1 MIKDMTRG
9 LVSGRGSGGM
19 SGGVFGSVVSA
30 RLSAFTSRKSINFP
44 ATITTVSLLAVL
56 AGCATN
62 PVTGDRE
69 LNLISTHEQIAIG
82 EQNYVPTQQSQ
93 GGQYKVDAELTRYVN
108 EVGQR
113 VAAYAPID
121 LPYEFVVLNNSV
133 PNAWALPGGKMAINR
148 GLLYELE
155 TEAEL
160 AAVLG
165 HEAVH
170 AAARHGAQSMERGM
184 LLQGALMATTIAA
197 SNSDYAGYIV
207 GGAQVGAQLISQ
219 QYGRDAERESDLY
232 GTRYM
237 AQAGYDP
244 QAAVS
249 LQETFVRLSEG
260 RQAGWLD
267 GLFASHPPSQ
277 ERVANNRQLVAQL
290 RSEGFTNGEQ
300 GRERYQQMTQTLR
313 ETKPAY
319 DAFDEAQ
326 RLASEGQLD
335 EAEAQVDE
343 AIRMF
348 SREARFYGLKGN
360 IALNRRDYG
369 EAIDLYNSA
378 IARDDGYY
386 EYYLGRGLAYNERGN
401 DRQARADLQASNDLL
416 PTALASNELGGLAL
430 AANDRSAAKSYFEQA
445 ASAPGQIGQNAQQAY
460 YRLEIQDN
468 PGSAVQGGV
477 YVDDQGRVILRL
489 RNASPV
495 NLSQVTVQM
504 QGILNGEAVSQPAT
518 IQNLAAGQTQ
528 DFNTGVQL
536 AADGSQQLTNAQ
548 VIVQQAV
555 VAN

>member
-1 MIKDMTRG
+1 MTRG
-9 LVSGRGSGGM
+9 IASR
-19 SGGVFGSVVSA
+19 SVA
-30 RLSAFTSRKSINFP
+30 KRLSVFTSLKSVKLHT
-44 ATITTVSLLAVL
+44 AVATVSLTAVL
-56 AGCATN
+56 AACATN

-69 LNLISTHEQIAIG
+69 LGLISTQQQIAIG
-82 EQNYVPTQQSQ
+82 QENYVPTQQSQ

-108 EVGQR
+108 QVGQR
-113 VAAYAPID
+113 VAAQAPVD

-207 GGAQVGAQLISQ
+207 GGAQVGAQLINQ

-260 RQAGWLD
+260 RQAGWLN

-326 RLASEGQLD
+326 QLASEGQLD

-348 SREARFYGLKGN
+348 PQEARFYGLKGN

-401 DRQARADLQASNDLL
+401 ERQARADLQASNDLL

-445 ASAPGQIGQNAQQAY
+445 ASAPGQIGQSAQQAY

-518 IQNLAAGQTQ
+518 IENLAAGQTQ

-536 AADGSQQLTNAQ
+536 ATDGSQQLTSAQ
-548 VIVQQAV
+548 VVVQSAT

>member
-1 MIKDMTRG
+1 MTRG
-9 LVSGRGSGGM
+9 IASR
-19 SGGVFGSVVSA
+19 SVA
-30 RLSAFTSRKSINFP
+30 KRLSVFTSLKNVKLHT
-44 ATITTVSLLAVL
+44 AVATVSLTAVL
-56 AGCATN
+56 AACATN

-69 LNLISTHEQIAIG
+69 LGLISTQQQIAIG
-82 EQNYVPTQQSQ
+82 QENYVPTQQSQ

-108 EVGQR
+108 QVGQR
-113 VAAYAPID
+113 VAAQAPVD

-207 GGAQVGAQLISQ
+207 GGAQVGAQLINQ

-260 RQAGWLD
+260 RQTSWLN

-326 RLASEGQLD
+326 QLASEGQLD
-335 EAEAQVDE
+335 EADAQVDE

-348 SREARFYGLKGN
+348 PQEARFYGLKGN

-401 DRQARADLQASNDLL
+401 ERQARADLQASNDLL

-445 ASAPGQIGQNAQQAY
+445 ASAPGQIGQQAQQAY

-518 IQNLAAGQTQ
+518 IENLAAGQTQ

-536 AADGSQQLTNAQ
+536 ATDGSQQLTSAQ
-548 VIVQQAV
+548 VVVQSAT

>member
-1 MIKDMTRG
+1 MEVAKTKR
-9 LVSGRGSGGM
+9 M
-19 SGGVFGSVVSA
+19 SVFTSLAEHSLKNMLASVV
-30 RLSAFTSRKSINFP
+30 LVGVVT
-44 ATITTVSLLAVL
+44 
-56 AGCATN
+56 GCATN
-62 PVTGDRE
+62 PVTGQRE
-69 LNLISTHEQIAIG
+69 LNLISTQQQIAIG
-82 EQNYVPTQQSQ
+82 QENYVPTQQSQ

-108 EVGQR
+108 QVGQR
-113 VAAYAPID
+113 VAAYAPVN
-121 LPYEFVVLNNSV
+121 LPYEIVVLNSSV

-197 SNSDYAGYIV
+197 SDSDYAGFIV
-207 GGAQVGAQLISQ
+207 GGAQVGAQLINQ

-260 RQAGWLD
+260 RQSSWLN

-277 ERVANNRQLVAQL
+277 ERVNNNRQLVAQL

-300 GRERYQQMTQTLR
+300 GRERYQQMTQGLR

-326 RLASEGQLD
+326 QLASDGQFD
-335 EAEAQVDE
+335 AADDKVDE
-343 AIRMF
+343 AIRLF
-348 SREARFYGLKGN
+348 PREARFYGLKGN
-360 IALNRRDYG
+360 IALNQENYG
-369 EAIDLYNSA
+369 RAIDAYNSA
-378 IARDDGYY
+378 IARDDAYY

-401 DRQARADLQASNDLL
+401 TSQARADLQASNDLL

-430 AANDRSAAKSYFEQA
+430 AANDRGAAKSYFEQA
-445 ASAPGQIGQNAQQAY
+445 AAAPGQIGQRAQQAY
-460 YRLEIQDN
+460 YRLEVQDN
-468 PGSAVQGGV
+468 PGNYVQGGV

-504 QGILNGEAVSQPAT
+504 QGILNGQAVTQPAT

-536 AADGSQQLTNAQ
+536 ATDGSQQLSSAQ
-548 VIVQQAV
+548 VVVQQAV

>member
-1 MIKDMTRG
+1 MTRG
-9 LVSGRGSGGM
+9 IASR
-19 SGGVFGSVVSA
+19 SVA
-30 RLSAFTSRKSINFP
+30 KRLSVFTPLKNVKLHT
-44 ATITTVSLLAVL
+44 AVATVSLTAVL
-56 AGCATN
+56 AACATN

-69 LNLISTHEQIAIG
+69 LGLISTQQQIAIG
-82 EQNYVPTQQSQ
+82 QENYVPTQQSQ

-108 EVGQR
+108 QVGQR
-113 VAAYAPID
+113 VAAQAPVD

-207 GGAQVGAQLISQ
+207 GGAQVGAQLINQ

-260 RQAGWLD
+260 RQTGWLN

-326 RLASEGQLD
+326 QLASEGQLD

-348 SREARFYGLKGN
+348 PQEARFYGLKGN

-401 DRQARADLQASNDLL
+401 ERQARADLQASNDLL

-445 ASAPGQIGQNAQQAY
+445 ASAPGQIGQQAQQAY

-518 IQNLAAGQTQ
+518 IENLAAGQTQ

-536 AADGSQQLTNAQ
+536 ATDGSQQLTSAQ
-548 VIVQQAV
+548 VVVQSAT

>member
-1 MIKDMTRG
+1 MTRG
-9 LVSGRGSGGM
+9 IASR
-19 SGGVFGSVVSA
+19 SVA
-30 RLSAFTSRKSINFP
+30 KRLSVFTSLKNVKLHTAV
-44 ATITTVSLLAVL
+44 ATLSLTAVL
-56 AGCATN
+56 AACATN

-69 LNLISTHEQIAIG
+69 LGLISTQQQIAIG
-82 EQNYVPTQQSQ
+82 QENYVPTQQSQ

-108 EVGQR
+108 QVGQR
-113 VAAYAPID
+113 VAAQAPVD

-219 QYGRDAERESDLY
+219 QYGREAERESDLY

-260 RQAGWLD
+260 RQTGWLD

-313 ETKPAY
+313 DTKPAY

-326 RLASEGQLD
+326 SLASEGQLD
-335 EAEAQVDE
+335 EAEAQVNE

-348 SREARFYGLKGN
+348 PQEARFYGLKGN

-401 DRQARADLQASNDLL
+401 ERQARADLQASNDLL

-445 ASAPGQIGQNAQQAY
+445 ASAPGQIGQQAQQAY

-468 PGSAVQGGV
+468 PASAVQGGV

-518 IQNLAAGQTQ
+518 IENLAAGQTQ

-536 AADGSQQLTNAQ
+536 AADGSQQLTSAQ
-548 VIVQQAV
+548 VVVQSAT

>member
-1 MIKDMTRG
+1 MIKDVTSG
-9 LVSGRGSGGM
+9 LVSK
-19 SGGVFGSVVSA
+19 
-30 RLSAFTSRKSINFP
+30 RLLAFTSRKDFNFR
-44 ATITTVSLLAVL
+44 AVVTSVSLVAVL

-62 PVTGDRE
+62 PVTGQRE
-69 LNLISTHEQIAIG
+69 LNLVSTQEQIAIG
-82 EQNYVPTQQSQ
+82 QENYVPTQQSQ
-93 GGQYKVDAELTRYVN
+93 GGQYKVDPELTRYVN
-108 EVGQR
+108 QVGQR
-113 VAAYAPID
+113 VAAYAPVD
-121 LPYEFVVLNNSV
+121 LPYEFVVLNSSV

-207 GGAQVGAQLISQ
+207 GGAQVGAQLINQ

-260 RQAGWLD
+260 GQTGWLN

-300 GRERYQQMTQTLR
+300 GRERYLQMTQTLR

-326 RLASEGQLD
+326 QLAADGEFD
-335 EAEAQVDE
+335 AAEAQVNE

-348 SREARFYGLKGN
+348 SQEARFYGLKGN
-360 IALNRRDYG
+360 IALNRQDYG
-369 EAIDLYNSA
+369 NAIEAYDSA

-401 DRQARADLQASNDLL
+401 EQRARADLQASNELL
-416 PTALASNELGGLAL
+416 PTALASNELGTLAL
-430 AANDRSAAKSYFEQA
+430 AANDRGAAKNWFEQA
-445 ASAPGQIGQNAQQAY
+445 ASAPGQLGQNAQQAY

-468 PGSAVQGGV
+468 PGNYIQGGV
-477 YVDDQGRVILRL
+477 YVDDQGRIILRL

-495 NLSQVTVQM
+495 ALSQVTVQM
-504 QGILNGEAVSQPAT
+504 QGILNGEAVTQPAT

-536 AADGSQQLTNAQ
+536 ATDGSQQLSNAQ
-548 VIVQQAV
+548 VVVQQAV

>member
-1 MIKDMTRG
+1 MNSNVMTK
-9 LVSGRGSGGM
+9 
-19 SGGVFGSVVSA
+19 
-30 RLSAFTSRKSINFP
+30 RLSVFTSTKSAAIRGVV
-44 ATITTVSLLAVL
+44 ASVSLIAVL

-62 PVTGDRE
+62 PVTGQRE
-69 LNLISTHEQIAIG
+69 LNLISTQQQIAIG
-82 EQNYVPTQQSQ
+82 QQNYVPTQQSQ

-108 EVGQR
+108 QVGQR
-113 VAAYAPID
+113 VAAYAPVN
-121 LPYEFVVLNNSV
+121 LPYEIVVLNNSV

-184 LLQGALMATTIAA
+184 LLQGALMATTIAT
-197 SNSDYAGYIV
+197 SNSEYAGFIV
-207 GGAQVGAQLISQ
+207 GGAQVGAQLINQ

-260 RQAGWLD
+260 RQTGWLN

-290 RSEGFTNGEQ
+290 RSEGFTNGDQ
-300 GRERYQQMTQTLR
+300 GRERYQQMTQMLR

-326 RLASEGQLD
+326 QLAADGQFD
-335 EAEAQVDE
+335 AAEAQVDE

-348 SREARFYGLKGN
+348 PREARFYGLKGN
-360 IALNRRDYG
+360 IALNRENYSG
-369 EAIDLYNSA
+369 AIDAYNSA
-378 IARDDGYY
+378 IARDDAYY

-401 DRQARADLQASNDLL
+401 QSQARADLQASNDLL

-430 AANDRSAAKSYFEQA
+430 AANDRGAAKSYFEMA
-445 ASAPGQIGQNAQQAY
+445 AGAPGQIGQNAQQAY
-460 YRLEIQDN
+460 YRLEIEDN
-468 PGSAVQGGV
+468 PANYIEGAV
-477 YVDDQGRVILRL
+477 YVDDQGRIILRL

-495 NLSQVTVQM
+495 NLSQVSVQM

-536 AADGSQQLTNAQ
+536 ARDGSQQLTNAQ
-548 VIVQQAV
+548 VVVRQAV